1 MTAHPRHSNQSAERM
16 GANAPGPIRRVMSIT
31 RALEWAFRVEQAR
44 VEFDDLGDAAGSIR
58 QGIDGIWLMMQRGVL
73 GCKIDGGGHSEP
85 AWDAQVIASAVASLP
100 EGFGGRS
107 MAATIAGLARAGLA
121 PNWMKGAR
129 PRIRPTGWMR
139 TRTGFTADTEN
150 SKHLGSAGWPPQAR
164 RNRKG
169 VIVTEE
175 VRYCPVRAEPTAAQ
189 ISAARDQYLNW
200 HTALW
205 WIGAELRGL
214 NILETIE
221 LTDAMPPM
229 TPWRT
234 DTGGNDA

>member
-100 EGFGGRS
+100 EGFDGRS
-107 MAATIAGLARAGLA
+107 MAATVDRRHAQ
-121 PNWMKGAR
+121 
-129 PRIRPTGWMR
+129 
-139 TRTGFTADTEN
+139 TE
-150 SKHLGSAGWPPQAR
+150 
-164 RNRKG
+164 
-169 VIVTEE
+169 
-175 VRYCPVRAEPTAAQ
+175 
-189 ISAARDQYLNW
+189 AARDEARRMDLARNQFLGERNMLAE
-200 HTALW
+200 ALRD
-205 WIGAELRGL
+205 IQRGDMT
-214 NILETIE
+214 NMME
-221 LTDAMPPM
+221 LTEAEAARARATWALRKIGEPVGDFRTEQKGDA
-229 TPWRT
+229 
-234 DTGGNDA
+234 